1 MNRRSFLLG
10 SMGAVALVLAP
21 KALLPAEKPFPEGW
35 KIVEETMD
43 EGLYSVDLGQ
53 RYAKALARSMMQTK
67 EIVARNVLG
76 RAHSNVYTHKTYGVA
91 RIVER
96 IDG

>member
-1 MNRRSFLLG
+1 VNRRSFLLG
-10 SMGAVALVLAP
+10 SMGAVALALAP

-35 KIVEETMD
+35 KIVQETMD
-43 EGLYSVDLGQ
+43 EPLYGEISQ

-67 EIVARNVLG
+67 EIVAGNVLA
-76 RAHSNVYTHKTYGVA
+76 RAHSNVYTHKTYGFA
-91 RIVER
+91 QIVER

>member
-10 SMGAVALVLAP
+10 SMGAVALALAP
-21 KALLPAEKPFPEGW
+21 KALLPAEKPFPHGW

-43 EGLYSVDLGQ
+43 EPMYGEIGQ

-67 EIVARNVLG
+67 EIVGKNVLDW
-76 RAHSNVYTHKTYGVA
+76 ANSNVYTHKTYGTA
-91 RIVER
+91 RYL
-96 IDG
+96 DG